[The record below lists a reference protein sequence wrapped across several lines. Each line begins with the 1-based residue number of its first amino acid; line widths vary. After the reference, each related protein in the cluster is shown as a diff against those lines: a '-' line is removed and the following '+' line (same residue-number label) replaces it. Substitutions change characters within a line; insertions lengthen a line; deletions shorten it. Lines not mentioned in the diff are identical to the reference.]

1 VEAILDGVATIV
13 PFESRHVEGVVRLC
27 QAEGWPSWTATAVQD
42 AFSAPGVVA
51 VVAEADGEVVGA
63 AQLLTDGTVIAYLG
77 LLVVAESARR
87 EGIGRA
93 LVEELF
99 ERSELQRMDLLSEEG
114 STQFYE
120 SLPHRAKPGYRLYVR
135 P

>member
-1 VEAILDGVATIV
+1 MATIV
-13 PFESRHVEGVVRLC
+13 PFESGHVEGVVRLC
-27 QAEGWPSWTATAVQD
+27 EAEGWPSWTPSAVEA
-42 AFSAPGVVA
+42 AFSAPGVIA
-51 VVAEADGEVVGA
+51 VVAELRGEVVGA

-93 LVEELF
+93 LIQELF
-99 ERSELQRMDLLSEEG
+99 GRSGLRRMDLLSEEG

-120 SLPHRAKPGYRLYVR
+120 SLSHRVKPGYRLYVG

>member
-1 VEAILDGVATIV
+1 MATIV
-13 PFESRHVEGVVRLC
+13 PFDSRHVDGVVRLC
-27 QAEGWPSWTATAVQD
+27 QAEGWPSWTASAVEA
-42 AFSAPGVVA
+42 AFSAPGVLA
-51 VVAEADGEVVGA
+51 LAAETGGEVVGA

-93 LVEELF
+93 LIQELF
-99 ERSELQRMDLLSEEG
+99 ERSGLQRMDLLSENG

-120 SLPHRAKPGYRLYVR
+120 SLPHRTKPGYRLYVE